1 MTLIV
6 GLGNPTD
13 KYKNNRHN
21 VGFMVI
27 DHLIDDLSPQN
38 ITKSTFKGELY
49 RARDLFLLK
58 PATYMNLSG
67 ESVLAVSRYYKIEDI
82 IVIHDELD
90 IELGRIKL
98 KHGGSSGGHNGLK
111 SIDAHIGNAYD
122 RIRIGISRPPR
133 GVDVISHV
141 LSDFRK
147 EEWEC
152 VDKVVK
158 IAAKIALELAGSDLK
173 TVQSHYPAKQ
183 NYCTDEA

>member
-13 KYKNNRHN
+13 KYQKNRHN

-27 DHLIDDLSPQN
+27 DKLLDDLSPQN
-38 ITKSTFKGELY
+38 VTKATFKGALY
-49 RARDLFLLK
+49 KHRDLLLLK
-58 PATYMNLSG
+58 PLTYMNLSG
-67 ESVLAVSRYYKIEDI
+67 ESVLAVSRYYKTSRL

-111 SIDAHIGNAYD
+111 SIDALVGNDYD
-122 RIRIGISRPPR
+122 RIRIGISRPPE
-133 GVDVISHV
+133 GKDVISHV

-147 EEWEC
+147 EEWPC
-152 VDKVVK
+152 VEKVTEV
-158 IAAKIALELAGSDLK
+158 AAKIALELAKSDIATL
-173 TVQSHYPAKQ
+173 QNRYPAKK
-183 NYCTDEA
+183 NYCTDG

>member
-27 DHLIDDLSPQN
+27 DKLVDDLNPVN
-38 ITKSTFKGELY
+38 VTKATFKGTLY
-49 RARDLFLLK
+49 KTSSTFLLK
-58 PATYMNLSG
+58 PLTFMNLSG
-67 ESVLAVSRYYKIEDI
+67 ESVLAVVRYYKISHI

-111 SIDAHIGNAYD
+111 SIDALVGNEYD
-122 RIRIGISRPPR
+122 RIRIGISRPPQGR
-133 GVDVISHV
+133 DVIKHV
-141 LSDFRK
+141 LSDFSK
-147 EEWEC
+147 EEFPC
-152 VDKVVK
+152 VTKVVEK
-158 IAAKIALELAGSDLK
+158 AAQIALELAK
-173 TVQSHYPAKQ
+173 TDIKTIQNKYPAKT
-183 NYCTDEA
+183 NYCA